1 MTTPTI
7 ESGGPGL
14 VGHLEALAKR
24 EDRAALAALRR
35 GLGKQP
41 GEAPEMFPYVERHF
55 DARGS
60 HGAPDE
66 AYTVA
71 SIFGIHPVHHRP
83 AERRE
88 RNNFGASLR
97 AIRWKDGEENQGV
110 ERRFV
115 ALLDAG
121 REALPVHLRHLVTL
135 LHSSSEPMAIDY
147 LQLFYDLRLWGEPD
161 RRVQKRWAAGFWGFR
176 RDDETSSNEV
186 TTTDQ
191 RNDESSED

>member
-1 MTTPTI
+1 
-7 ESGGPGL
+7 
-14 VGHLEALAKR
+14 
-24 EDRAALAALRR
+24 
-35 GLGKQP
+35 
-41 GEAPEMFPYVERHF
+41 
-55 DARGS
+55 
-60 HGAPDE
+60 
-66 AYTVA
+66 
-71 SIFGIHPVHHRP
+71 
-83 AERRE
+83 RRE